1 MKSTLLVG
9 DYLFVH
15 AGVRPG
21 VSLEDQSAALTRLRE
36 KISFS
41 AERARST

>member
-1 MKSTLLVG
+1 MPLHHSEG

-21 VSLEDQSAALTRLRE
+21 IPLDKQSPEDLMQIRE
-36 KISFS
+36 DFLFS
-41 AERARST
+41 RSSI